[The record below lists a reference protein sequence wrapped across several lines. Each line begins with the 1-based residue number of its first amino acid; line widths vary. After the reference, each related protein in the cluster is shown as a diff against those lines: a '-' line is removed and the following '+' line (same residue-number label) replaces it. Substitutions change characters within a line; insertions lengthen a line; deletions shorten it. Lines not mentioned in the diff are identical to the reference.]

1 MKKIMLIGRVGCGK
15 TTLCQRLF
23 QKELQYQKTQSIE
36 LVGGTAIDTPGEYV
50 ENRAFYRAL
59 VVSGVEADV
68 ILLLQD
74 STDSECRFAP
84 GIQAMFQ
91 KPMVGVVTKID
102 QCRNPAEVERA
113 ETFLKLAGVGSIV
126 HISSV
131 TGEGIEELRRHL
143 E

>member
-1 MKKIMLIGRVGCGK
+1 M
-15 TTLCQRLF
+15 
-23 QKELQYQKTQSIE
+23 
-36 LVGGTAIDTPGEYV
+36 
-50 ENRAFYRAL
+50 
-59 VVSGVEADV
+59 EADV